1 MKKNSNSTTLCTR
14 SYSLF
19 KLMRNFIS
27 RQHINAS
34 TYRCFGTFNI
44 KITDLDH
51 AQTDDLLNRLTS
63 KLNLVPASQL
73 AAAA

>member
-1 MKKNSNSTTLCTR
+1 MKKNSSYTTLCTR

-19 KLMRNFIS
+19 KHMRNFIS
-27 RQHINAS
+27 RQHINAT

-44 KITDLDH
+44 KITDLDR
-51 AQTDDLLNRLTS
+51 AQADELLNRLTS
-63 KLNLVPASQL
+63 KLHLVSASQY

>member
-1 MKKNSNSTTLCTR
+1 MKKISSTTTLCTR

-19 KLMRNFIS
+19 KAMRRFIS
-27 RQHINAS
+27 RQHINAT

-44 KITDLDH
+44 KLIDLDH
-51 AQTDDLLNRLTS
+51 AQADELLNRLTS
-63 KLNLVPASQL
+63 KLNLVPAAQL

>member
-1 MKKNSNSTTLCTR
+1 MKKISSTTTFCTR

-19 KLMRNFIS
+19 KAMRRFFN
-27 RQHINAS
+27 RQHINET

-44 KITDLDH
+44 KLIDLDH
-51 AQTDDLLNRLTS
+51 AQVDELLSHLTS
-63 KLNLVPASQL
+63 KLNLVPAAQL